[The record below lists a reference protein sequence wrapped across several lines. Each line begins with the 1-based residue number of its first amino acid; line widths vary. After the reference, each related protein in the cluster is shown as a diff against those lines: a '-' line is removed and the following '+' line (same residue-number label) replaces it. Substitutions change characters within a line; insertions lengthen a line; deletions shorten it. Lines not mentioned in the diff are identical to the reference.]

1 MVSCFIFKSSK
12 HFEITLVYSVRVC
25 SNFTDLHVAVQL
37 SQHHLLKKLS
47 FLLLLPSLV
56 KSETVSIFKQ

>member
-1 MVSCFIFKSSK
+1 MVLCFIFKPSK
-12 HFEITLVYSVRVC
+12 HFEITLVYSERVC

-37 SQHHLLKKLS
+37 SQHYLLKRLS

-56 KSETVSIFKQ
+56 KSEMVSIFK